1 MRTDNFMKLTMTNIQ
16 EIRSIENVAKNI
28 GEWKTLL
35 KEKAI
40 KFGITDREAIDIVKD
55 KI

>member
-1 MRTDNFMKLTMTNIQ
+1 MRTENFMKLTMTDIE

-28 GEWKTLL
+28 GEWKSLL

-40 KFGITDREAIDIVKD
+40 KFGLTDREAIDIVND
-55 KI
+55 RF